1 MITPIL
7 FMLAFLHFSH
17 DTRIQPSPMLD
28 QQYMAAKYS
37 MVMDFTDIQDLVPM
51 LDTRM
56 TSYAFYIQYEDSL
69 VIEIRDPGDRPYLP
83 TMVITWDYSSCT
95 FTPEIYFNEVRKYFK
110 GTDTITFA
118 IEENRGVVQN
128 LCEQGRFSLHCDSVM
143 YTKQSSNEEYLVY
156 INDTISNIHS
166 YYLFYPDVQFL
177 PYKIV
182 SNGKRKAIKN
192 LEEIIYGKQA
202 IDSLLQLYHHD
213 GYERIPDE
221 EWKSA
226 GDRLPM
232 EIKETLKLVQ
242 DRLKE

>member
-7 FMLAFLHFSH
+7 FMLAFLHFRQ
-17 DTRIQPSPMLD
+17 DALRPTPPMLD
-28 QQYMAAKYS
+28 QRYMAAKYS

-56 TSYAFYIQYEDSL
+56 TSYAYYIQYGDSL
-69 VIEIRDPGDRPYLP
+69 VIEIKDPGDRPYLP
-83 TMVITWDYSSCT
+83 TMVVAWDYGSCN
-95 FTPEIYFNEVRKYFK
+95 FTPDIYFKQVKKYYK
-110 GTDTITFA
+110 GIDTITFD
-118 IEENRGVVQN
+118 IEENRGVVHN
-128 LCEQGRFSLHCDSVM
+128 LCEQGRFSPQCDSVK
-143 YTKQSSNEEYLVY
+143 YTKQDSNQEYLIYV
-156 INDTISNIHS
+156 NDTIANVKS
-166 YYLFYPDVQFL
+166 YYLFYPDIQYL

-182 SNGKRKAIKN
+182 TNGKRKTIRN

-202 IDSLLQLYHHD
+202 IDSLLQLYQHF

-226 GDRLPM
+226 GDRLPI
-232 EIKETLKLVQ
+232 EVKETLKLVQ